1 MFKIRE
7 DIFRD
12 LNLTMQTSI
21 VCKKSKEIKGT
32 STLEIFQLPLQ
43 ALRGSV
49 EMASMHNFQLQ

>member
-1 MFKIRE
+1 M
-7 DIFRD
+7 
-12 LNLTMQTSI
+12 SI
-21 VCKKSKEIKGT
+21 VCKKRKGEIQGT